1 MVIRIWYN
9 NSYFLINRN
18 SKKSRSWWLF
28 TLNWGTIMW
37 QSIKLIECIANF
49 TMEAKYAATCEVT
62 KKVIWFKKFLTD
74 LKIVQNTSVSI
85 TLYCDNSVVVANSK
99 NPSYKIEKDILIGNI
114 IWTRNISKRRCDY
127 HKDSIQIKHCWFI
140 FKNYHS

>member
-1 MVIRIWYN
+1 
-9 NSYFLINRN
+9 
-18 SKKSRSWWLF
+18 
-28 TLNWGTIMW
+28 MW

-114 IWTRNISKRRCDY
+114 I
-127 HKDSIQIKHCWFI
+127 
-140 FKNYHS
+140 